1 MKRVT
6 ISFLGAG
13 FLLVALHAL
22 NPPKPAF
29 DRFILVHVKEQQH
42 IRKGEFADQLYSF
55 LGPAL
60 IDQMS
65 ARKNCYFFSLYTL
78 DLPGHPPRRFLG
90 ILHIFLPV

>member
-1 MKRVT
+1 MKRVA
-6 ISFLGAG
+6 IIWPVVGL
-13 FLLVALHAL
+13 LLVALYGL
-22 NPPKPAF
+22 NPPKPVF
-29 DRFILVHVKEQQH
+29 DRFILAHVKEQQH

-60 IDQMS
+60 IDQLS
-65 ARKNCYFFSLYTL
+65 RRKNCYFFSLYTL

>member
-1 MKRVT
+1 MKRAT
-6 ISFLGAG
+6 IIFLGAG
-13 FLLVALHAL
+13 LLLVALHAL

-29 DRFILVHVKEQQH
+29 DRFILAHVKEQQH

-60 IDQMS
+60 IEQMS

-90 ILHIFLPV
+90 ILHVFLPV

>member
-1 MKRVT
+1 MKRVA
-6 ISFLGAG
+6 IICLGAG
-13 FLLVALHAL
+13 FLLVALHGL

-29 DRFILVHVKEQQH
+29 DRFILAHVKERQH
-42 IRKGEFADQLYSF
+42 VRKGELSDQLYLF

-65 ARKNCYFFSLYTL
+65 ARKNYYFFSLYTL
-78 DLPGHPPRRFLG
+78 DLPGQPSRRFLG